1 MIMETT
7 TIAVSGMTC
16 MGCVA
21 SVKRVLGGI
30 AGVTSAEVT
39 LDPGQAKISY
49 DPAMASLQ
57 AIKTAI
63 SDAGY
68 DVA

>member
-1 MIMETT
+1 METT
-7 TIAVSGMTC
+7 IIPVGGMTC

-30 AGVTSAEVT
+30 GGISSAEVT
-39 LDPGQAKISY
+39 LDPAQATVTY
-49 DPAMASLQ
+49 DAGRIDIQ
-57 AIKTAI
+57 TIKTAI

>member
-1 MIMETT
+1 METT

-21 SVKRVLGGI
+21 SVKRVLGGLD
-30 AGVTSAEVT
+30 GVSNAEVT
-39 LDPGQAKISY
+39 LSPAQAIVTYEAGKV
-49 DPAMASLQ
+49 DLQ
-57 AIKTAI
+57 TIKTAI

-68 DVA
+68 DVS

>member
-1 MIMETT
+1 METT
-7 TIAVSGMTC
+7 TIPVSGMTC
-16 MGCVA
+16 MGCVG
-21 SVKRVLGGI
+21 SVKRVLGSLE
-30 AGVTSAEVT
+30 GVNSAEVT
-39 LDPGQAKISY
+39 LTPGQAVVSY
-49 DPAMASLQ
+49 EPGRISLQ

>member
-1 MIMETT
+1 MEKT

-21 SVKRVLGGI
+21 GVKRVLDGI

-39 LDPGQAKISY
+39 LEPGQATVTY
-49 DPAMASLQ
+49 DPAKAGLQ

-68 DVA
+68 DVS

>member
-1 MIMETT
+1 METVT
-7 TIAVSGMTC
+7 LTVKGMTC

-30 AGVTSAEVT
+30 AGVASAEVT
-39 LDPGQAKISY
+39 LDPAQARISY
-49 DPAMASLQ
+49 DPARASLQ

>member
-1 MIMETT
+1 METT
-7 TIAVSGMTC
+7 TIAVAGMTC

-21 SVKRVLGGI
+21 SVKRVLGSLDGI
-30 AGVTSAEVT
+30 SSAEVT
-39 LDPGQAKISY
+39 LNPAQATVTY
-49 DPAMASLQ
+49 DAGKLNLPT
-57 AIKTAI
+57 IKTAI

>member
-1 MIMETT
+1 METT

-21 SVKRVLGGI
+21 SVKRVLSGLN
-30 AGVTSAEVT
+30 GVNSAEVT
-39 LDPGQAKISY
+39 LNPGQAIVTY
-49 DPAMASLQ
+49 EAGTVELQ
-57 AIKTAI
+57 TIKNAI

>member
-1 MIMETT
+1 METT
-7 TIAVSGMTC
+7 AIAVGGMTC

-21 SVKRVLGGI
+21 SVKRVLGSI
-30 AGVTSAEVT
+30 AGVASAEVS
-39 LDPGQAKISY
+39 LDPAQATVTY
-49 DPAMASLQ
+49 DAGKVNLHT
-57 AIKTAI
+57 IKTAI

>member
-1 MIMETT
+1 METT
-7 TIAVSGMTC
+7 TIPVSGMTC
-16 MGCVA
+16 MGCVS

-30 AGVTSAEVT
+30 AGISAAEVT
-39 LDPGQAKISY
+39 LNPGQATVTY
-49 DPAMASLQ
+49 DPARASLQ
-57 AIKTAI
+57 AIKDAI

>member
-1 MIMETT
+1 META
-7 TIAVSGMTC
+7 TIPVAGMTC

-21 SVKRVLGGI
+21 SVKRVLGSLN
-30 AGVTSAEVT
+30 GVSSAEVT
-39 LDPGQAKISY
+39 LNPGQAVVNFEAGKV
-49 DPAMASLQ
+49 DLQ
-57 AIKTAI
+57 TIKTAI

>member
-1 MIMETT
+1 METIT
-7 TIAVSGMTC
+7 LPVNGMTC
-16 MGCVA
+16 MGCVS

-30 AGVTSAEVT
+30 AGISTAEVT
-39 LDPGQAKISY
+39 LNPGRATVTY
-49 DPAMASLQ
+49 DPAKASVQ
-57 AIKTAI
+57 AIKAAI

>member
-1 MIMETT
+1 MTMEKTT
-7 TIAVSGMTC
+7 LAVGGMTC

-21 SVKRVLGGI
+21 GVKRVLDGI
-30 AGVTSAEVT
+30 PGVASAEVT
-39 LDPGQAKISY
+39 LEPGQATVTY
-49 DPAMASLQ
+49 DPATAGLQ
-57 AIKTAI
+57 AIKAAI